1 MFLFYF
7 KSLKVDTKFDLTP
20 ESSEGTKRAVLIGIN
35 YTGQQG
41 ELKGC
46 HNDVLNMKEYIIN
59 VHGFEE
65 DNITVLMDDGEHTE
79 PTKDNIM
86 AAYDKIAKDSKDGD
100 VVFCHFSGNHTL
112 INTLF
117 DLETLC
123 SIESHL

>member
-7 KSLKVDTKFDLTP
+7 KSFKVDTKFDLTP
-20 ESSEGTKRAVLIGIN
+20 ESSKGTKRAVLIGIN

-100 VVFCHFSGNHTL
+100 VVFCHFSGNH
-112 INTLF
+112 IHQH
-117 DLETLC
+117 
-123 SIESHL
+123 II